1 MKKWSPEKFI
11 ILGTA
16 VLLFML
22 GGFVAWSFT
31 VGIDGALIAE
41 GRITSE
47 QKNQVIQHPLGG
59 LVTKIHVSDGDIIKA
74 GQEILTLDGTEL
86 IASRTQSLRELSE
99 TMARIDRLRAET
111 LAHPQVTY
119 RKSLKILQPRIPTLK
134 KTLSEE
140 LSLFEARKKTLIQ
153 TQSQLKERKVQ
164 TNWMI
169 TGQLGQIKSIQ
180 KRLKIILTDLEV
192 QAQLKLKGLSLA
204 ANVSALQHET
214 IQLEGEIGRL
224 KADIAEARSSIAGY
238 ELEGL
243 YRLASF
249 REEALSELRG
259 LQVVESQ
266 LIEDTRLL
274 ETKIKRLVLRA
285 PLSGTVLGLKSHTIG
300 GVIPPLKEVA
310 SIVPLGTDYR
320 VSVKVSPGQIDRIKK
335 EQIAKIRLKNF
346 NSNLT
351 PELSARVAKISPDT
365 LIDEQTDEM
374 YYLIELKIQPTSLNL
389 GKKYKLI
396 PGMIVDTIITTDKRT
411 PASFLLK
418 PLSDYWE
425 YALRDR

>member
-1 MKKWSPEKFI
+1 MRNELVVKKWSPEKFI

-111 LAHPQVTY
+111 LAQPQVTY

-164 TNWMI
+164 TTWII
-169 TGQLGQIKSIQ
+169 TGRLGQIKSIQ
-180 KRLKIILTDLEV
+180 KK
-192 QAQLKLKGLSLA
+192 
-204 ANVSALQHET
+204 
-214 IQLEGEIGRL
+214 
-224 KADIAEARSSIAGY
+224 
-238 ELEGL
+238 
-243 YRLASF
+243 F
-249 REEALSELRG
+249 
-259 LQVVESQ
+259 
-266 LIEDTRLL
+266 
-274 ETKIKRLVLRA
+274 
-285 PLSGTVLGLKSHTIG
+285 
-300 GVIPPLKEVA
+300 
-310 SIVPLGTDYR
+310 
-320 VSVKVSPGQIDRIKK
+320 
-335 EQIAKIRLKNF
+335 
-346 NSNLT
+346 
-351 PELSARVAKISPDT
+351 
-365 LIDEQTDEM
+365 
-374 YYLIELKIQPTSLNL
+374 
-389 GKKYKLI
+389 
-396 PGMIVDTIITTDKRT
+396 
-411 PASFLLK
+411 
-418 PLSDYWE
+418 
-425 YALRDR
+425 